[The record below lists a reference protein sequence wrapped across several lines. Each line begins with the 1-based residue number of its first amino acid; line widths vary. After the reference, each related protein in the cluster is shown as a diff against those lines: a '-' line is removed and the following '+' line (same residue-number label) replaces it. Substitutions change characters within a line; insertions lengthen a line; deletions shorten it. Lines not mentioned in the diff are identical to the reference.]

1 MRFGNNKTCTSKKQ
15 QWDVRISKKR
25 EKIHK
30 PCKISSIIFSRPH
43 PENDDCEPGHSRKNY
58 ESRSRADI
66 DVKFTAED
74 WEAVAEATNGTASV
88 LQFKKTKFCTE
99 VDFLVSTL
107 SPSTVA
113 DIVCSSDIKL
123 FHPSL
128 KNARTECDINNIKTM
143 TEDQALSENWYH
155 YRHGVITASVA
166 HEVLCKDKSDH
177 TITNMNSSNNLCAKI
192 CGQSNNIT
200 SSSLSWGRS
209 NEKYAIKRYIR
220 KTKHLHKNF
229 TCKPAGLF
237 IHSDYPFLGA
247 TPDSLI
253 DYSCCG
259 FGLLECK
266 CPFSARDK
274 NISEYLTS
282 PGCVIHEKDHTYELK
297 PNHPYY
303 TQVQHQMFVT
313 GTSYCDFE
321 VYLPKESCT
330 FRVKIDP
337 DYLQHCVPK
346 LITYFNSIVLPYL
359 YNIDDI
365 EISTTCK
372 NIINNLLK
380 KVEENVNHQVIINE
394 LLQLSTFNQSFPA
407 LPYPCKRKLIS
418 SSNAS

>member
-1 MRFGNNKTCTSKKQ
+1 M
-15 QWDVRISKKR
+15 
-25 EKIHK
+25 
-30 PCKISSIIFSRPH
+30 
-43 PENDDCEPGHSRKNY
+43 
-58 ESRSRADI
+58 
-66 DVKFTAED
+66 
-74 WEAVAEATNGTASV
+74 
-88 LQFKKTKFCTE
+88 
-99 VDFLVSTL
+99 STP

-166 HEVLCKDKSDH
+166 HEVLCKVKSDH

-220 KTKHLHKNF
+220 KTKNLHKNF

-253 DYSCCG
+253 DCSCCG

-282 PGCVIHEKDHTYELK
+282 PGCVIREKDHTYKLK

-372 NIINNLLK
+372 NIIINLLK

-394 LLQLSTFNQSFPA
+394 LQQLSTFNQSFPA